1 MLQKEFFMKLLLF
14 YSIMIVALLTS
25 HSGKAKVNQLPHSN
39 ANVPGTL
46 DFLSQPA
53 FLKGPVPFLKEVFN
67 HNKYAD
73 YLSDSWQH
81 IFEFLDH
88 INRTTKDK
96 VHVKSVLRI
105 FSNKFK
111 QAQCMNA
118 YTIERSLPELLK
130 LLEPHFIV
138 KSEHSLGS
146 LKDILF
152 EIQYQSFKANFP
164 EFKLNPDAFLGNL
177 SQDLEHAAELRRLIT
192 VFLEISLNK
201 LIWSPEDQYHTWQ
214 SVKTISEHLTSFYQR
229 TIITDLE
236 DLNSLCI
243 TLLERYC
250 YFLDVTSAHLNVSTI
265 SKIRK
270 DIENSE
276 IVMLDLPEQES
287 VLKTKK
293 ERLMEHLMDLEARAR
308 ARETGM
314 VLH

>member
-1 MLQKEFFMKLLLF
+1 MKRYLI
-14 YSIMIVALLTS
+14 YSILIVTPLTS

-53 FLKGPVPFLKEVFN
+53 FHKGPVTFLKDVFN

-88 INRTTKDK
+88 INRSTKDK
-96 VHVKSVLRI
+96 MHVKSVLRI

-111 QAQCMNA
+111 QAQCINA
-118 YTIERSLPELLK
+118 YTVEKALPELLK

-138 KSEHSLGS
+138 QSERSVSS

-152 EIQYQSFKANFP
+152 EIQYQNFKAHFP
-164 EFKLNPDAFLGNL
+164 EFKLNPDGFLSSL

-201 LIWSPEDQYHTWQ
+201 LIWSPEDQYQTWQ
-214 SVKTISEHLTSFYQR
+214 NVKAISEHLTSFYQR
-229 TIITDLE
+229 TIVTDLE

-250 YFLDVTSAHLNVSTI
+250 FFLDVTSAHLDVSTI
-265 SKIRK
+265 NKIRK
-270 DIENSE
+270 DIQNSE
-276 IVMLDLPEQES
+276 IIMLDLPEQES
-287 VLKTKK
+287 VLKPKK
-293 ERLMEHLMDLEARAR
+293 ERLMEHLMDLEAKAR
-308 ARETGM
+308 ARESGM